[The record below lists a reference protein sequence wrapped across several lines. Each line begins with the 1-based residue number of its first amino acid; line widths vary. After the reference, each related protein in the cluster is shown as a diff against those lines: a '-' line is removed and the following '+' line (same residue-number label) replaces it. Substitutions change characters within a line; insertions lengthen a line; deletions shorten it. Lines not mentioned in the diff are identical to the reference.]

1 MSTQSLNA
9 AVVGLFARSKPQIME
24 RSDWLVRW
32 VCVAY
37 CVAALCTIVLPVG
50 ALFLRSLNNA
60 DGAYV
65 GLQNYLTY
73 FGTSALFDSFL
84 NSLLVSL
91 VTATIV
97 VPMAFAYA

>member
-9 AVVGLFARSKPQIME
+9 AGVGLFTRGKPQIME

-60 DGAYV
+60 NGE
-65 GLQNYLTY
+65 
-73 FGTSALFDSFL
+73 
-84 NSLLVSL
+84 
-91 VTATIV
+91 
-97 VPMAFAYA
+97 

>member
-1 MSTQSLNA
+1 MNTQSLKGLS
-9 AVVGLFARSKPQIME
+9 VSLFARSKTQIME

-84 NSLLVSL
+84 NSL
-91 VTATIV
+91 TK
-97 VPMAFAYA
+97 